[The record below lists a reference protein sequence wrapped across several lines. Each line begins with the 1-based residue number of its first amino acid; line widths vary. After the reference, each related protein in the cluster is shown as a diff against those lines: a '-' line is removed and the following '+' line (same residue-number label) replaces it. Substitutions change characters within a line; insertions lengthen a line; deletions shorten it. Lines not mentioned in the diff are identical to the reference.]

1 MLVFDLVCNI
11 IMLAVTALVV
21 LIVAILII
29 GEEEK

>member
-1 MLVFDLVCNI
+1 MLIFDLVCNI
-11 IMLAVTALVV
+11 VMVSVTALVV

>member
-1 MLVFDLVCNI
+1 MIVFDLACNI